1 MLNAYVTLDPI
12 ETLYIAS
19 LLGDQRRPIDCYIDY
34 FGGRR
39 PHPEVSSSAP
49 ALTQHRGAGRCLGR

>member
-19 LLGDQRRPIDCYIDY
+19 LLGDQRRPIDRYIDY
-34 FGGRR
+34 FAAGTRIRR
-39 PHPEVSSSAP
+39 CRRAP
-49 ALTQHRGAGRCLGR
+49 RP

>member
-1 MLNAYVTLDPI
+1 MLNAYVTLDPV

-19 LLGDQRRPIDCYIDY
+19 LLGDQRRPIDRYIDY

-39 PHPEVSSSAP
+39 PEPDAWSSAP
-49 ALTQHRGAGRCLGR
+49 GLTRRPGA

>member
-1 MLNAYVTLDPI
+1 MLNAYVPLDPV

-19 LLGDQRRPIDCYIDY
+19 LLGDQRRPIDRYIDY

-39 PHPEVSSSAP
+39 PDADAWSSAP
-49 ALTQHRGAGRCLGR
+49 ALTPSYPVRKRAGA

>member
-1 MLNAYVTLDPI
+1 MLNAYVALDPI

-49 ALTQHRGAGRCLGR
+49 ALSQHRGGGRCLGR

>member
-19 LLGDQRRPIDCYIDY
+19 LLGDQRRPIDRYMTTSRPARIRRC
-34 FGGRR
+34 RR
-39 PHPEVSSSAP
+39 PPRP
-49 ALTQHRGAGRCLGR
+49 